1 MLGCAPS
8 PVAPASPSDPDPP
21 AAGPAGERAAPRALW
36 PTAAERALLDR
47 VGEAEGA
54 MLARARAWARI
65 NSGSHHRAG
74 LERMR
79 AALAEAFA
87 ELGGALEELPLPPRE
102 ELAPD
107 GTRRWVDAAPAL
119 RLRKRP
125 EATVRVALT
134 GHYDTVYPADDPFQ
148 DVTEPDAETL
158 RGPGVADMKGGLVVM
173 REALLALERSPDAA
187 RLGWEV
193 LLSPD
198 EELGSPSSRPA
209 LAALGAWAQVGLTFE
224 PAHADGALV
233 GARKGTGR
241 LALLVRGRAA
251 HSGREPRLG
260 RNALVAAARFAAA
273 IDALD
278 GARDGLT
285 VNVARLD
292 GGGPLNVV
300 PALAVCRFELR
311 ARTREDWCFLEERLA
326 RLVAEAGD
334 GDGLRVELVR
344 GPVRPPKPLTPAT
357 LALLEATRAVGAGLG
372 LPLDW
377 RDSGGASEGND
388 LEAAGC
394 PCVDSLGVRG
404 GGLHS
409 REEYA
414 VRASFVERARLA
426 ALLLMKLASGEIDPT
441 RLRGPTP
448 C

>member
-1 MLGCAPS
+1 
-8 PVAPASPSDPDPP
+8 
-21 AAGPAGERAAPRALW
+21 
-36 PTAAERALLDR
+36 
-47 VGEAEGA
+47 
-54 MLARARAWARI
+54 MLARVTAWARI

-74 LERMR
+74 LDRMR
-79 AALAEAFA
+79 AALAESFA
-87 ELGGALEELPLPPRE
+87 ELGGELGEVPLPPSE
-102 ELAPD
+102 ELDPD
-107 GTRRWVDAAPAL
+107 GARRRVDSTPAL
-119 RLRKRP
+119 RIRKRP
-125 EATVRVALT
+125 EAPVRVALT
-134 GHYDTVYPADDPFQ
+134 GHYDTVFPADDPFQ
-148 DVTEPDAETL
+148 DVTTPDAETL

-173 REALLALERSPDAA
+173 REALLALERSPNAA

-198 EELGSPSSRPA
+198 EEIGSPGSRSA
-209 LAALGAWAQVGLTFE
+209 LAALGAWAEVGLTFE
-224 PAHADGALV
+224 PAQADGALV
-233 GARKGTGR
+233 GARKGTGK

-251 HSGREPRLG
+251 HSGRDPHLG

-273 IDALD
+273 IDALA

-285 VNVARLD
+285 VNVARLE
-292 GGGPLNVV
+292 GGGPLNIV

-311 ARTREDWCFLEERLA
+311 ARSLDDWRFLEAELA
-326 RLVAEAGD
+326 RLVAEVGAQD
-334 GDGLRVELVR
+334 GIAAELVR
-344 GPVRPPKPLTPAT
+344 GPGRPPKPLAPPN

-372 LPLDW
+372 LDLTW

-388 LEAAGC
+388 LWAAGC
-394 PCVDSLGVRG
+394 PSVDSLGVRG

-426 ALLLMKLASGEIDPT
+426 ALLLLKLASGELDPS